1 MTRRRSLSV
10 RTNNR
15 NVMAGLGKRIGEG
28 ANTQC
33 ENPVVV
39 ADEQFHEEVM
49 RRKDESRCLILS

>member
-1 MTRRRSLSV
+1 
-10 RTNNR
+10 
-15 NVMAGLGKRIGEG
+15 MAGLGKRIGEG

-49 RRKDESRCLILS
+49 SPQR